1 MSDESGDEKPKHL
14 KVYNSPTFKERLSS
28 VRDKF
33 YKFQD
38 KMETRRQESAL
49 KSEQQLERKISQS
62 KLRNKGLLRQRKYQR
77 LEQKNERIRKKLTGS
92 SGMSG
97 SSVFGDSLFPKQSK
111 GSDMFGGNLFGSNMF
126 GNSHSS
132 DSIFGGGSL
141 FGEKERRRKKFYRHK
156 HKRK

>member
-111 GSDMFGGNLFGSNMF
+111 GSDMFGG
-126 GNSHSS
+126 
-132 DSIFGGGSL
+132 GSL
-141 FGEKERRRKKFYRHK
+141 FVSDMFSGPSLFGGEKERRRKRYYRHK
-156 HKRK
+156 RK